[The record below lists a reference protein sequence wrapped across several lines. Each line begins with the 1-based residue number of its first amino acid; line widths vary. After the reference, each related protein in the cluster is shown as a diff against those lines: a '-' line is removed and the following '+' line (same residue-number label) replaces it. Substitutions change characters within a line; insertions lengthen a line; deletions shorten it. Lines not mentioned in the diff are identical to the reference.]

1 MQLGWFPTQGMAPL
15 VSRASGAG
23 WLLERAR
30 YLALPAITY
39 AIYEATRVARLMRAN
54 VIETLGQGYIVTARA
69 KGLSR
74 GTVIRRHVLRNSGL
88 PVVTIMGY
96 AFGVAMGGAVLIE
109 TVFSWPGIGLLLIE
123 AIRARDN
130 QVVVGVVLFV
140 SFAVILMNS
149 DRRSP
154 LLRARSAHPHGDMN
168 RETPNPSTSMAPQMR
183 ADGNVRRNRLST
195 RAHAATAFLSRFY
208 HTHYGFAGFAILAL
222 LVLVA
227 ITASFLAP
235 FDPLRQV
242 DESLL
247 PPSSTHPMGTDN
259 IGRDL
264 LSLVLFGTRASL
276 AIGFCAALAALLIG
290 GTIGALAGYRR
301 GLTEAALMRLAEL
314 FQTLPVIIVVL
325 FAIALFGSSFW
336 LLIAAVALAIWPLEA
351 RLIYG
356 QFINLRE
363 REFVSAAIVADLSTP
378 HIVMREILPNA
389 LPPVIVQVAL
399 DASLAILIESGLGF
413 LGLSDPN
420 MISWGQLLFAA
431 QDFLNAAWWMSVFP
445 GLAICIAIIGLNLL
459 ADGLNEVVNPRAVRA
474 AIGLAA

>member
-1 MQLGWFPTQGMAPL
+1 
-15 VSRASGAG
+15 
-23 WLLERAR
+23 
-30 YLALPAITY
+30 
-39 AIYEATRVARLMRAN
+39 
-54 VIETLGQGYIVTARA
+54 
-69 KGLSR
+69 
-74 GTVIRRHVLRNSGL
+74 
-88 PVVTIMGY
+88 
-96 AFGVAMGGAVLIE
+96 
-109 TVFSWPGIGLLLIE
+109 
-123 AIRARDN
+123 
-130 QVVVGVVLFV
+130 
-140 SFAVILMNS
+140 
-149 DRRSP
+149 
-154 LLRARSAHPHGDMN
+154 MN
-168 RETPNPSTSMAPQMR
+168 REVPRPSISSQSR
-183 ADGNVRRNRLST
+183 VADDVRRKALVIK
-195 RAHAATAFLSRFY
+195 AHAVTAFFSRFFR
-208 HTHYGFAGFAILAL
+208 THYGFAGLAILAL
-222 LVLVA
+222 LVLIA
-227 ITASFLAP
+227 ITAPLLAP
-235 FDPLRQV
+235 FDPRRQV
-242 DESLL
+242 GESLM
-247 PPSSTHPMGTDN
+247 PPSWTYPMGTDN

-264 LSLVLFGTRASL
+264 FSLVLYGTRASL

-301 GLTEAALMRLAEL
+301 GLTEAVLMRLAEL

-378 HIVMREILPNA
+378 HIVLREILPNA

-459 ADGLNEVVNPRAVRA
+459 ADGLNEVINPRAVRA

>member
-1 MQLGWFPTQGMAPL
+1 
-15 VSRASGAG
+15 
-23 WLLERAR
+23 
-30 YLALPAITY
+30 
-39 AIYEATRVARLMRAN
+39 
-54 VIETLGQGYIVTARA
+54 
-69 KGLSR
+69 
-74 GTVIRRHVLRNSGL
+74 
-88 PVVTIMGY
+88 
-96 AFGVAMGGAVLIE
+96 
-109 TVFSWPGIGLLLIE
+109 
-123 AIRARDN
+123 
-130 QVVVGVVLFV
+130 
-140 SFAVILMNS
+140 
-149 DRRSP
+149 
-154 LLRARSAHPHGDMN
+154 MN
-168 RETPNPSTSMAPQMR
+168 REVPRPSISSQSR
-183 ADGNVRRNRLST
+183 VADDVRRKVLVIK
-195 RAHAATAFLSRFY
+195 AHAVTAFFSRFFR
-208 HTHYGFAGFAILAL
+208 THYGFAGLAILAL
-222 LVLVA
+222 LVLIA
-227 ITASFLAP
+227 ITAPLLAP
-235 FDPLRQV
+235 FDPRRQV
-242 DESLL
+242 GESLM
-247 PPSSTHPMGTDN
+247 PPSWTHPMGTDN

-264 LSLVLFGTRASL
+264 FSLVLYGTRASL

-301 GLTEAALMRLAEL
+301 GLTEAVLMRLAEL

-378 HIVMREILPNA
+378 HIVLREILPNA

-459 ADGLNEVVNPRAVRA
+459 ADGLNEVINPRAVRA

>member
-1 MQLGWFPTQGMAPL
+1 MNEKAPGP
-15 VSRASGAG
+15 SPRFSSPEEAG
-23 WLLERAR
+23 TIERNPKWTREFA
-30 YLALPAITY
+30 
-39 AIYEATRVARLMRAN
+39 ATRLSLAVTTFLARLNQTRYGSA
-54 VIETLGQGYIVTARA
+54 
-69 KGLSR
+69 GL
-74 GTVIRRHVLRNSGL
+74 
-88 PVVTIMGY
+88 
-96 AFGVAMGGAVLIE
+96 
-109 TVFSWPGIGLLLIE
+109 
-123 AIRARDN
+123 
-130 QVVVGVVLFV
+130 
-140 SFAVILMNS
+140 
-149 DRRSP
+149 
-154 LLRARSAHPHGDMN
+154 
-168 RETPNPSTSMAPQMR
+168 
-183 ADGNVRRNRLST
+183 
-195 RAHAATAFLSRFY
+195 
-208 HTHYGFAGFAILAL
+208 AILAIL
-222 LVLVA
+222 LLVA
-227 ITASFLAP
+227 IAAPLIAP

-242 DESLL
+242 ADSLTA
-247 PPSSTHPMGTDN
+247 PSWTHPMGTDN

-264 LSLVLFGTRASL
+264 LSLVIHGTRASL
-276 AIGFCAALAALLIG
+276 AIGFCAALAALLVG
-290 GTIGALAGYRR
+290 GMIGALAGYRR
-301 GLTEAALMRLAEL
+301 GVAETVLMRLAEL

-363 REFVSAAIVADLSTP
+363 REFVAAAIVADLSTT
-378 HIVMREILPNA
+378 HIVLREILPNA

-474 AIGLAA
+474 MIGLAA